1 MGTNQQTMKLD
12 VRPRT
17 EFTRASL
24 RQLREKGRVPA
35 VVYGAQTK
43 SLPIHVNEKDLARVS
58 RRGRTEIFG
67 LQVDNG
73 TNYPVLIKDIQEKY
87 GKILHVDFQQVS
99 RDKPVRV
106 KVPVQYTGTAEGTKT
121 GGVFQIQVTELE
133 VEGLPDDLPPAI
145 EIDVTSLGTGDKLL
159 AGDLQL
165 PSGVTLLASEEELL
179 ASIVL
184 PRVVD
189 VDPATDVNED
199 GEAITPEEAKSRE

>member
-12 VRPRT
+12 VLPRT
-17 EFTRASL
+17 EFTRATL
-24 RQLREKGRVPA
+24 RQLREQGRVPA
-35 VVYGAQTK
+35 VVYGSQTE
-43 SLPIHVNEKDLARVS
+43 SLPIHVNEKDLAKIS

-67 LQVDNG
+67 LQVENG
-73 TNYPVLIKDIQEKY
+73 ANYPVLIKDIQEKY

-99 RDKPVRV
+99 RNKPVRV
-106 KVPVQYTGTAEGTKT
+106 KVPVQYTGTAVGTKS

-133 VEGLPDDLPPAI
+133 VEGLPDDLPSTI
-145 EIDVTSLGTGDKLL
+145 DVDVTSLDTGDKLL
-159 AGDLQL
+159 ASDLKL
-165 PSGVTLLASEEELL
+165 PSGITLLASEEELL

-199 GEAITPEEAKSRE
+199 GEAITPEEAEAQE